1 MTKATPMTKA
11 IQKTH
16 SLLTCLEKHE
26 YGTPIE
32 SNHYQKDLINLEL
45 QGPNDNQATANYTQ
59 HITEN
64 SSSRKMYTRIQLIK
78 YHHQKKNCGESTFR
92 KPKKLKTFLFFRSRN
107 RFFNRLSC
115 RIKRYQ
121 HPFME

>member
-1 MTKATPMTKA
+1 MKAQMTKATPMTKA

-64 SSSRKMYTRIQLIK
+64 SSSRKNVYQNTINKLPPPKEKLWRIHI
-78 YHHQKKNCGESTFR
+78 
-92 KPKKLKTFLFFRSRN
+92 
-107 RFFNRLSC
+107 
-115 RIKRYQ
+115 
-121 HPFME
+121 